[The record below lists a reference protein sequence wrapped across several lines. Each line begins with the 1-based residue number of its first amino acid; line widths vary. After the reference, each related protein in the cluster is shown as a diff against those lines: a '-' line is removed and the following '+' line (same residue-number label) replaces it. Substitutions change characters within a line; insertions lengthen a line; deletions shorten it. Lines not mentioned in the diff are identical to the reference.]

1 MTGIAEARRAPEE
14 YDNVPDPAQRSDI
27 SQGVCMSPANVRQV
41 GWFVFLFIV
50 ILMLVNFVVS
60 ASSKVEV
67 NEGAVKLF
75 APLPAVMEA
84 SANPVTDAKVALGRM
99 LYYDPRLS
107 ASQQISCNTCH
118 ALDVYGAEQKPV
130 STGHKNQKGKRNA
143 PTVYNAAGHFAQFW
157 DGRAPTVEEQAK
169 GPITNPIEM
178 AMPSNVAALHVVKSM
193 PEYVA
198 LFQSAFP
205 NDKDP
210 VTYDNI
216 GRAIGA
222 FERKLV
228 TPSRWDGFLE
238 GNQSALTDEEKAGFN
253 TFAATG
259 CQYCHY
265 GTYIG
270 GNSFQKLGVVKP
282 WANQSDEGLYQ
293 LTKDEN
299 DKMVFKVPSLRNIE
313 KTVPYFHDGSVATL
327 EQAISNMA
335 LHQRG
340 VNLTDAQV
348 KSIVAW
354 MDALTGPLPSSYYRK
369 AVAAEKY
376 GGDSAAE
383 RRLARVTGPTRS
395 KRARQRWGVPLG
407 STDNESVLEDI

>member
-1 MTGIAEARRAPEE
+1 VTTVVEPLLHGS
-14 YDNVPDPAQRSDI
+14 DHGNVPDPAQQRLVI
-27 SQGVCMSPANVRQV
+27 SQGVLMSRFGVRQL
-41 GWFVFLFIV
+41 GWFVFVFI
-50 ILMLVNFVVS
+50 LVFMVVSYVVS

-67 NEGAVKLF
+67 NAEAVKLF
-75 APLPAVMEA
+75 APLPAVME
-84 SANPVTDAKVALGRM
+84 SPANPVTDAKVTLGRM
-99 LYYDPRLS
+99 LYYEPRLS
-107 ASQQISCNTCH
+107 ASQQIACNTCH
-118 ALDVYGAEQKPV
+118 GLDAYGAEQKPV
-130 STGHKNQKGKRNA
+130 STGHKGQKGKRNA

-169 GPITNPIEM
+169 GPILNPIEM
-178 AMPSNVAALHVVKSM
+178 AMPSNVAAVQVVKSM

-198 LFQSAFP
+198 LFQTAFP

-210 VTYDNI
+210 VTYDNV

-238 GNQSALTDEEKAGFN
+238 GKQSTLTDAEKAGFN

-265 GTYIG
+265 GAYVG
-270 GNSFQKLGVVKP
+270 GASFQKLGVVKP
-282 WANQSDEGLYQ
+282 WADQNDEGLYQ

-299 DKMVFKVPSLRNIE
+299 DKMVFKVPSLRNIK
-313 KTVPYFHDGSVATL
+313 KTGPYFHDGSVATL
-327 EQAISNMA
+327 EQAIRNMA

-348 KSIVAW
+348 KSIAVW
-354 MDALTGPLPSSYYRK
+354 MDSLTGPLPSTYIKEPVLPKST
-369 AVAAEKY
+369 AETP
-376 GGDSAAE
+376 
-383 RRLARVTGPTRS
+383 RP
-395 KRARQRWGVPLG
+395 
-407 STDNESVLEDI
+407 SVD